1 MGRYAGVRTVHRAV
15 TGTIVQLNR
24 SGGGVPKLPV
34 PEAQVTRL
42 GLAGDV
48 QKHRRFHGGPQRA
61 LCLYASE
68 RIEQL
73 QAEGHPIQPG
83 STGENVTIQGL
94 DWAALKPGDRLA
106 LGDEVEIQITSYTVP
121 CKNIAGSFQDGAFTR
136 ISQKLHP
143 GDSRLYAR
151 VLREGRLAVGQQVQV
166 LPS

>member
-1 MGRYAGVRTVHRAV
+1 M

-61 LCLYASE
+61 LCLYALE

-83 STGENVTIQGL
+83 STGENITIQGV
-94 DWAALKPGDRLA
+94 DWAALKPGNRLA

-121 CKNIAGSFQDGAFTR
+121 CKNIAASFQDGAFTR

-151 VLREGRLAVGQQVQV
+151 VLREGRLAVGQQVQA